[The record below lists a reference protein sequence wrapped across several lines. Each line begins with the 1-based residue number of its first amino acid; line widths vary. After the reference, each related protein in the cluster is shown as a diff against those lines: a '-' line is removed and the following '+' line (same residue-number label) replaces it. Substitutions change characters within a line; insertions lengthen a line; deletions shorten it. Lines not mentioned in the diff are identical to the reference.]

1 MIDEE
6 IATLKNDLRELSSD
20 FRELNE
26 RFFRELNELLSK
38 LENNNQAAEIGP
50 RNEDCV
56 F

>member
-6 IATLKNDLRELSSD
+6 IATLKNDIRVLYEELSGD
-20 FRELNE
+20 LCKFNE
-26 RFFRELNELLSK
+26 RLSK

-50 RNEDCV
+50 RNEDGV